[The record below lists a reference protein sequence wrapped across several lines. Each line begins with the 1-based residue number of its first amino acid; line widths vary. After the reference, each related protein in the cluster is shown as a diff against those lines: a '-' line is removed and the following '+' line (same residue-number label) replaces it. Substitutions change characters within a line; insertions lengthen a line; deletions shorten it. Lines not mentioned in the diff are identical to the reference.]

1 MALLGGK
8 KSKASQHSSAT
19 QPRRM
24 REDLLEESAA
34 FRMNRTISSFRKE
47 QGGVSERSVAHQRQD
62 AQHNRL
68 RWMSVAIVS
77 ALVIVGISFQM
88 AIAITIQTPD
98 TASQQSAAVYRKTI
112 DDYYAMRPAERFT
125 PFLNYQ
131 TLKEHIMQ
139 QTPEVKTV
147 RVEPFGAGLA
157 RVKLTFRQPLA
168 QWSSNGKT
176 YFVDDEGVTFEQNYF
191 ATPNLA
197 VKDQSGAPLSGGQ
210 EVVNRRFLGFLG
222 QAVSRFAK
230 ANITVTEI
238 VLPQDT
244 VRQVLFLI
252 HDKPYAVKMTV
263 DRAADAQVAQ
273 AIKAM
278 RYIDE
283 RSLRPEYID
292 VRVDQRVFYK

>member
-8 KSKASQHSSAT
+8 KSQKLKHSSGV

-24 REDLLEESAA
+24 REELLEESAA

-47 QGGVSERSVAHQRQD
+47 QGGVSERSVAHQRHD
-62 AQHNRL
+62 ARQHRL
-68 RWMSVAIVS
+68 RWMGRSIVVVIILVA
-77 ALVIVGISFQM
+77 ISFQM
-88 AIAITIQTPD
+88 AVSLQVQTPD
-98 TASQQSAAVYRKTI
+98 AASQQYAKAYRKAMEE
-112 DDYYAMRPAERFT
+112 YYAARPAERFT